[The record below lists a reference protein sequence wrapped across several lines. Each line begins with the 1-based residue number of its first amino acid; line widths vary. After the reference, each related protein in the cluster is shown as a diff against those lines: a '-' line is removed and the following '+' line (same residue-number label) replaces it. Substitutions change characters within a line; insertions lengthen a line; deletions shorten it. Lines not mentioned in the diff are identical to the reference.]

1 LSGRFRWSKGRS
13 TGTLPARIGG
23 GWAASRRFSSRVWL
37 YDRHNGEMN
46 LLAGPQK
53 QGRGSH
59 SPTFNADGTK
69 IEIQSALI
77 SKDNRGLNICVVP
90 VPKTF
95 LNRTY
100 SLKAP
105 E

>member
-1 LSGRFRWSKGRS
+1 
-13 TGTLPARIGG
+13 
-23 GWAASRRFSSRVWL
+23 
-37 YDRHNGEMN
+37 MN

-53 QGRGSH
+53 TGADH
-59 SPTFNADGTK
+59 IHPTFNREGTK

-77 SKDNRGLNICVVP
+77 SKDNRSLNICIVP

-100 SLKAP
+100 SIKATDALGRGLLGAAGDQEEIGRP
-105 E
+105 PGRRAGAQ

>member
-1 LSGRFRWSKGRS
+1 VAGSADGR
-13 TGTLPARIGG
+13 
-23 GWAASRRFSSRVWL
+23 WAACDDFRYEVWL
-37 YDRHNGEMN
+37 MDRHNGETI

-53 QGRGSH
+53 TGADH
-59 SPTFNADGTK
+59 IHPTFNREGTK

-77 SKDNRGLNICVVP
+77 SKDNRSLNICVVP

-100 SLKAP
+100 SLKTP